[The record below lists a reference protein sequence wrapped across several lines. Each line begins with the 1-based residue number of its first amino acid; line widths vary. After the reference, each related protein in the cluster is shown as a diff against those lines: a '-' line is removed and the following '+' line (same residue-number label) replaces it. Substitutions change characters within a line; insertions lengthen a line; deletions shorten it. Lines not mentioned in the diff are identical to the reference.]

1 MAMQVQGTCS
11 FEYDKMNLN
20 MENVNEKI
28 YSILEKVALDM
39 GAEGVKFKVERPK
52 DQAHGDFAS
61 NIALAMSNYVKTG
74 LSHAVRDARK
84 ELSRSV
90 KTPRSLNESLSSNS
104 KSKNITAFSSLT
116 DEQPGLSP
124 MQLAE
129 EIIKILNSKFL
140 NLNSDFEKVEIA
152 GPGFI
157 NFYLSEKY
165 LQNQVQAIIQKGSS
179 YGSSDMG
186 KGKSASVEFVS
197 ANPTGPLHIGNAR
210 GGPLGDTIA
219 NVLTK
224 AGYKV
229 IREYLHNDVGGQVD
243 RLGEAIYFTLHPDQK
258 SENYEMQYQ
267 GGYIKELAEEVEES
281 LASDDGL
288 SQEEFIEKAG
298 KIAVELM
305 LSEILKD
312 CEDMGIKFDSVT
324 KESDLRKEVPNVL
337 EKIKKSL
344 KENEGALW
352 FAPSSNAASPDEFLK
367 DRETV
372 VKKSDGNYTYFASDI
387 AYHNQKMSQNE
398 LVVDILG
405 SNHSGHVPRILAVI
419 KTLGYQ
425 TENFRCVLYQYVRLK
440 RGAEIV
446 KMSKRAGTFVT
457 AREVLDEVGKDAFRF
472 FLLMANSSTHMDFDL
487 ELAKKKASDN
497 PAFYVQYAHTRIA
510 SIFEKAPSKNF
521 EGADFSLLKEKEE
534 TELIRKLTEF
544 PDLVEEVSKTF
555 AVNNLATYAI
565 DLASFFHKFYEK
577 EQVIGKDEK
586 LTQARLALLK
596 ATQITLKNTLDL
608 LGVSAPEKM

>member
-1 MAMQVQGTCS
+1 MQVQGTCS
-11 FEYDKMNLN
+11 FEYDKMNLD
-20 MENVNEKI
+20 MENMTEKI
-28 YSILEKVALDM
+28 YSILEKVALEM
-39 GAEGVKFKVERPK
+39 GAAGIEFKVERPK
-52 DQAHGDFAS
+52 ESSHGDFSS
-61 NIALAMSNYVKTG
+61 NIALNLFANSRLKIKDLG
-74 LSHAVRDARK
+74 FKSPK
-84 ELSRSV
+84 ELAEKIVSV
-90 KTPRSLNESLSSNS
+90 
-104 KSKNITAFSSLT
+104 
-116 DEQPGLSP
+116 
-124 MQLAE
+124 
-129 EIIKILNSKFL
+129 LNSKFL

-157 NFYLSEKY
+157 NFYLSKKY
-165 LQNQVQAIIQKGSS
+165 LQNQVQTIIQQSS
-179 YGSSDMG
+179 AYGSSDMG
-186 KGKSASVEFVS
+186 KGKKASVEFVS

-219 NVLTK
+219 NVLEK
-224 AGYKV
+224 VGYKV

-267 GGYIKELAEEVEES
+267 GEYIKELAEEVEES

-305 LSEILKD
+305 LLEILKD
-312 CEDMGIKFDSVT
+312 CKDMGIKFDKVT
-324 KESDLRKEVPNVL
+324 KESDLRKEVPDVL

-344 KENEGALW
+344 KESEGALW
-352 FAPSSNAASPDEFLK
+352 FAPNDEFLK

-387 AYHNQKMSQNE
+387 AYHNKKMSQNE

-405 SNHSGHVPRILAVI
+405 SNHSGHVPRIFAVI
-419 KTLGYQ
+419 QALGYK
-425 TENFRCVLYQYVRLK
+425 TENLRCILYQYVRLK

-446 KMSKRAGTFVT
+446 KMSKRAGTFVE
-457 AREVLDEVGKDAFRF
+457 ARNVLDEVGKDAFRF

-487 ELAKKKASDN
+487 YLAKKKASDN
-497 PAFYVQYAHTRIA
+497 PVFYVQYAYTRIA
-510 SIFEKAPSKNF
+510 SIFEKSKTKNF

-534 TELIRKLTEF
+534 TDLIRKLTEF
-544 PDLVEEVSKTF
+544 TDLVEEVSKTF
-555 AVNNLATYAI
+555 AVNNLCTYAV

-577 EQVIGKDEK
+577 QQVISKDPSSASGQV

-608 LGVSAPEKM
+608 LGVSAPERM